1 MIWPPMLSEAETTKR
16 AYGSLSPANLNVA
29 IQVAEIGDHQ
39 EEARAMNVAMKV
51 DNIQR
56 ALVRYYSRS
65 AEAVALSSLAAIDV
79 AFETR
84 TWDSFV
90 EVDQAVRV
98 LKSYDIPSQWADKA
112 FKEQISQA
120 KEQLDKVPSF
130 EFDHGLC
137 SLVFR

>member
-1 MIWPPMLSEAETTKR
+1 MSVLSR
-16 AYGSLSPANLNVA
+16 
-29 IQVAEIGDHQ
+29 I
-39 EEARAMNVAMKV
+39 

-56 ALVRYYSRS
+56 ALVCYYLQS
-65 AEAVALSSLAAIDV
+65 AQAVALSSLAAADV
-79 AFETR
+79 VFETR

-98 LKSYDIPSQWADKA
+98 LKSYDIPSQLADKV

-130 EFDHGLC
+130 EF
-137 SLVFR
+137 